1 MNKKEDRRTENHRSE
16 KTDANPGQGQ
26 HRRNSKASAAQR
38 SRRRMIV
45 CVAIAMVLVLAL
57 FLYILGERY
66 FRTHYV
72 WGTTVN
78 GNSVA
83 GMTVEEVKESLAGE
97 IGDYT
102 LVITERTGDGGTT
115 EETITGTEIGLT
127 LTFDDSLDTALEEQA
142 DGGWLTRLGTKKELE
157 FSTMVEYN
165 EDAWEEKMDSLQCFQ
180 EDFVTKPEDA
190 YLSEYQEGIGYEIV
204 EAVAGNQTNQSKV
217 VELLA
222 EAVLNLEETINLED
236 YDCYRTPA
244 VTSDDESLTE
254 LKENLEKYTDVVITY
269 TFDETEEVLDGS
281 TISGWLSVDEDN
293 NVTLNADY
301 VSEYVATLRKKY
313 DTIFRSR
320 TFKTT
325 YGDEVTLDGGDYGWW
340 MNYVQEAEELTAMIE
355 AGESG
360 ERTPVYYQT
369 AASYGAQDY
378 GDTYVE
384 VNLTAQHLYFYQD
397 GEIVLESD
405 FVSGNSSSGWDTP
418 EGVYGI
424 TYKETNAT
432 LTGENYET
440 PVSYWMPFNGN
451 IGLHDATW
459 RSSFGANLY
468 KSSGSHGCINLP
480 YLVAKELYSLVEKG
494 TAVICYNLEGTESD
508 STTSQEAE
516 EIAQSCI
523 DAINNIGTVT
533 KKSKDL
539 IERAREI
546 YNDLSS
552 AERAYVDNYDVLVAA
567 ESAYAALS

>member
-1 MNKKEDRRTENHRSE
+1 M
-16 KTDANPGQGQ
+16 
-26 HRRNSKASAAQR
+26 
-38 SRRRMIV
+38 
-45 CVAIAMVLVLAL
+45 
-57 FLYILGERY
+57 
-66 FRTHYV
+66 
-72 WGTTVN
+72 
-78 GNSVA
+78 
-83 GMTVEEVKESLAGE
+83 
-97 IGDYT
+97 
-102 LVITERTGDGGTT
+102 
-115 EETITGTEIGLT
+115 
-127 LTFDDSLDTALEEQA
+127 
-142 DGGWLTRLGTKKELE
+142 
-157 FSTMVEYN
+157 
-165 EDAWEEKMDSLQCFQ
+165 
-180 EDFVTKPEDA
+180 
-190 YLSEYQEGIGYEIV
+190 
-204 EAVAGNQTNQSKV
+204 
-217 VELLA
+217 
-222 EAVLNLEETINLED
+222 
-236 YDCYRTPA
+236 
-244 VTSDDESLTE
+244 
-254 LKENLEKYTDVVITY
+254 
-269 TFDETEEVLDGS
+269 
-281 TISGWLSVDEDN
+281 
-293 NVTLNADY
+293 TLNADY